1 MSLVGYF
8 QKTQLV
14 FRILDYSPY
23 GRVEPLSSAKFDS
36 MGGRVMKGRREKL
49 VAVTTAALFGVVFG
63 ILILACGQREDQPE
77 VRTDAPAAAKAK
89 PDTPPAPAA
98 PKAAEVRKTRG
109 FDDFHSHVQDLGNQL
124 EGLRAE
130 ASGDLAVVLGELE
143 AEQAQLMAELDA
155 IGGENEKWD
164 AARAELVPKIMDL
177 RKQIREF
184 KEKVN
189 G

>member
-1 MSLVGYF
+1 
-8 QKTQLV
+8 
-14 FRILDYSPY
+14 
-23 GRVEPLSSAKFDS
+23 
-36 MGGRVMKGRREKL
+36 MKGCREKW

-77 VRTDAPAAAKAK
+77 VRTDAPATAKAK

-98 PKAAEVRKTRG
+98 PKVAEARKGRG
-109 FDDFHSHVQDLGNQL
+109 FDDFHSHVQELGMQL
-124 EGLRAE
+124 EGLRAKATGE
-130 ASGDLAVVLGELE
+130 LGVALKELE

-164 AARAELVPKIMDL
+164 AARAELVSKIMDL
-177 RKQIREF
+177 REQIREF
-184 KEKVN
+184 REKVN